1 MNVELSL
8 FFVIK
13 TERLQI
19 INTLQSI
26 EAALQQQAVLILDGA
41 LATELEARG
50 ARLQDSLWSARMLAE
65 EPEEIRAVHLSYF
78 RAGADVAITASYQA
92 TLPGFLEYG
101 WTAASARRLIRR
113 SVELAREAREQF
125 WELQQSPHRLYPLI
139 AASVGPYGAYLA
151 DGSEYRGRYGLS
163 KQALSDFH
171 QPRIEWLMEMA
182 PDVLAFETLPC
193 LREAELLLRLL
204 EAYPGQQAWFSFSA
218 RSGAQLSDG
227 SWVEE
232 AGQLLSQHPQ
242 VAAVGINCT
251 PPKYI
256 AELLKRLS
264 GVTAKPL
271 LAYPNSG
278 EGWDAERRCWLP
290 ESRSPLGFGNLPAE
304 WVAEGAQLIGG
315 CCRTRPEDI
324 KALRRRILS

>member
-1 MNVELSL
+1 MNIELPL
-8 FFVIK
+8 FLVIK

-19 INTLQSI
+19 KNTLQSI
-26 EAALQQQAVLILDGA
+26 EAALQQQNVLILDGA

-50 ARLQDSLWSARMLAE
+50 AQLPDALWSARLLAE
-65 EPEEIRAVHLSYF
+65 QPEEIRAVHLAYF
-78 RAGADVAITASYQA
+78 QAGADVAITASYQA
-92 TLPGFLEYG
+92 ALRGFLEYG
-101 WTAASARRLIRR
+101 WTAAKARQLIRG
-113 SVELAREAREQF
+113 SVELAQEARAQF
-125 WELQQSPHRLYPLI
+125 WEAEDSPDRIYPLI

-193 LREAELLLRLL
+193 LREAEVLLRLL
-204 EAYPGQQAWFSFSA
+204 EAYPGQPAWFSFSA
-218 RSGAQLSDG
+218 RSGEQLSDG
-227 SWVEE
+227 SRVEE

-256 AELLKRLS
+256 TELLNRFS

-271 LAYPNSG
+271 LVYPNSG
-278 EGWDAERRCWLP
+278 EGWDAQRRCWLP
-290 ESRSPLGFGNLPAE
+290 DSRSPLGFGNLPAE